1 MCLGH
6 EARGAVL
13 AKEGADL
20 LLLVLVVGREQADV
34 QWRAVEGVGHKDGIL
49 VVVVG
54 RGQYVATLDGLV
66 KEAEDVHDDKDA
78 LGCLLGGAGHVRL
91 AAIEGL
97 EVALL
102 LVAGRD
108 DGRDVA
114 AGLGVAAGG
123 FHCGHAGRRGAELAG
138 GLRVGLV
145 VGGLSSQW
153 AAAGL
158 LSRSCEA
165 LGRVSGARGL
175 RYRRGGGER
184 GGEGG
189 KVGSQGIERIGSCSK
204 LPLCGSHDDSQRQ
217 L

>member
-1 MCLGH
+1 MCLGD
-6 EARGAVL
+6 EARRAVL

-20 LLLVLVVGREQADV
+20 LLLVLIVGREQADV
-34 QWRAVEGVGHKDGIL
+34 QWRAVEGVRHEDGIL

-54 RGQYVATLDGLV
+54 RGQDVATLDGLV
-66 KEAEDVHDDKDA
+66 KETEDVHDDEDA
-78 LGCLLGGAGHVRL
+78 LGCLLGGAGHIRL

-97 EVALL
+97 VVALL

-123 FHCGHAGRRGAELAG
+123 FHCGHVGRRGGELAG
-138 GLRVGLV
+138 GLCVGV
-145 VGGLSSQW
+145 WSSQW

-165 LGRVSGARGL
+165 LGRASGARGL
-175 RYRRGGGER
+175 RYGRGGGER